1 MTGAGS
7 QHLSFVV
14 GNGFGSI
21 PADPTHYSP
30 GRNPTV
36 ETLSLDNQLERLR
49 TPQNIEAVEAIAG
62 NFEGAFAVSYA
73 MNGKTHQNVK
83 NTIFSGSPGNAFGP
97 GKAPSSRWYVGTDY
111 LDDSNTQQTVERVL
125 KKCVPL
131 EYQIDYQQD
140 TNTVRETATYAYGD
154 ETKNTSITSS
164 SVTGATQNST
174 VPFHGASVDFTGAF
188 GTVNDR
194 LQSFTLSFSELS
206 RYHFGADRSP
216 TSAVVGP
223 VEGTFDLATIYE
235 RDDFVESAY
244 GSTGSTSPQD
254 DVDQLSVNVELS
266 NANGRVRLFS
276 FSASPRSYDWSDLLA
291 ADTDLTDPVTFDVL
305 GDVSIS

>member
-7 QHLSFVV
+7 QHLSVVV

-21 PADPTHYSP
+21 PAGPTHYSP

-49 TPQNIEAVEAIAG
+49 TPQNVEAVEAIAG

-73 MNGKTHQNVK
+73 MNGTTHQNVTD
-83 NTIFSGSPGNAFGP
+83 TIFSGSPGNAFAP

-111 LDDSNTQQTVERVL
+111 LDSTNTQQTVERVL

-154 ETKNTSITSS
+154 EEKNTSITNSS
-164 SVTGATQNST
+164 PTGAAQDTT
-174 VPFHGASVDFTGAF
+174 VPFHGASVDFSAF
-188 GTVNDR
+188 GAVNNR

-223 VEGTFDLATIYE
+223 VEGTFDLAAIYE
-235 RDDFVESAY
+235 RDEFVESAY

-254 DVDQLSVNVELS
+254 DIDELSTTVELS
-266 NANGRVRLFS
+266 NANGTVRQFT
-276 FSASPRSYDWSDLLA
+276 FGAVPRGYDWSDLLS
-291 ADTDLTDPVTFDVL
+291 ADTDLTDPVTFDIV
-305 GDVSIS
+305 GDISIS